1 MTPSAY
7 VLPRPQSSVG
17 GTPQRGVLPPKLLLA
32 LSSVVLVVT
41 AWLCGRPDVAQAC
54 AATYAVTLAALSGI
68 ESVRRLARRQFGV
81 DILATVA
88 IVAALLASEVW
99 AAFIV
104 GLMLAT
110 GEGLEKYANWRARKD
125 LRHLLSTVPTRALV
139 VGADGAPEEVRIA
152 SVRVGDIV
160 LVRQGEVVPVDAV
173 LLDET
178 ATLDE
183 SSLTGESLPVE
194 ATRDQT
200 IASGAVNLSGLAR
213 MRAVRVEADSQY
225 QRIVELV
232 AHAANAKAPT
242 VRLAD
247 RVAGPFTLAAL
258 AISAAAGALSGD
270 WARAVAVLVVA
281 TPCPLIIAAPV
292 AFAGGISRAA
302 RERIIVRSGA
312 ALEMLS
318 RSRTIAFD
326 KTGTLTSGSASVVD
340 VRSRSAVAPERLLM
354 LAAAA
359 DSVSSHVYA
368 EALRRAASQ
377 HPTPSAATETP
388 GAGVDAMVEGH
399 HVVLGRAPFVR
410 RGAPTGADD
419 SAPTE
424 GRSVV
429 FVRVDDGPVDEIVL
443 ADPPRPGAR
452 DTVRT
457 LREEMGQRVL
467 MLSGDD
473 ADTARR
479 VADEIGIALVH
490 APCTP
495 EEKVA
500 LVRAQT
506 DRPAVMVGDGIN
518 DAPVLA
524 SADVGIALGG
534 RRATLASEAAD
545 IVLLR
550 DDIAD
555 VVRARRYAVRTV
567 TVARQSIV
575 LGVAMSVVLMMI
587 AAFGLLPALAG
598 AWLQEVVDL
607 STILWA
613 LRTAVPPGG
622 EGPRA
627 SHE

>member
-1 MTPSAY
+1 M
-7 VLPRPQSSVG
+7 
-17 GTPQRGVLPPKLLLA
+17 LLA
-32 LSSVVLVVT
+32 LSSVVLVLT
-41 AWLCGRPDVAQAC
+41 AWLCGRPDVALAC

-68 ESVRRLARRQFGV
+68 ESVRRVVHGQFGV

-110 GEGLEKYANWRARKD
+110 GEGLEKYANRRARKD
-125 LRHLLSTVPTRALV
+125 LRQLLSTVPTRALV
-139 VGADGAPEEVRIA
+139 EGPDGVPEEVRIA
-152 SVRVGDIV
+152 SVRIGDIV

-173 LLDET
+173 LLDES
-178 ATLDE
+178 AMLDE
-183 SSLTGESLPVE
+183 SSLTGEGLPVE

-200 IASGAVNLSGLAR
+200 IPSGAVNLSGLAR
-213 MRAVRVEADSQY
+213 IRAVRVEADSQY

-232 AHAANAKAPT
+232 AQATNAKAPM

-258 AISAAAGALSGD
+258 AISAVVGALSGD

-302 RERIIVRSGA
+302 REKIIVRSGA

-318 RSRTIAFD
+318 RSRTVAFD
-326 KTGTLTSGSASVVD
+326 KTGTLTSGSASVID
-340 VRSRSAVAPERLLM
+340 VRSRSSVPPERLLM

-368 EALRRAASQ
+368 EALRRATSQ
-377 HPTPSAATETP
+377 HPTPTVAMETP
-388 GAGVDAMVEGH
+388 GDGVDATVEGH
-399 HVVLGRAPFVR
+399 HVVLGREPFVR
-410 RGAPTGADD
+410 CGAPADTVD
-419 SAPTE
+419 VVPTD

-479 VADEIGIALVH
+479 VADDVGIALVH

-524 SADVGIALGG
+524 SA
-534 RRATLASEAAD
+534 ASASRSAA
-545 IVLLR
+545 V
-550 DDIAD
+550 
-555 VVRARRYAVRTV
+555 ARRWRVRRPTSSCCA
-567 TVARQSIV
+567 TTSPTSSARV
-575 LGVAMSVVLMMI
+575 
-587 AAFGLLPALAG
+587 
-598 AWLQEVVDL
+598 
-607 STILWA
+607 STPRGRSA
-613 LRTAVPPGG
+613 SPG
-622 EGPRA
+622 RA
-627 SHE
+627 SCSA